1 MMPDSRG
8 DIVVGKAGPCN
19 ASIPYEPQFKSRL
32 LRFRR
37 SSLLTRLGM
46 HQIVHVLGALKLL
59 TSARPSPGLCRHL
72 GNEHLPLPLSN
83 TSLKKK
89 VKERGDGEPRLPA
102 RLDRPWPRKWPQG
115 QDAWV
120 LPRNPNEFFPQGFLV
135 TSSPHRAAAVLQ
147 PPRIYS

>member
-1 MMPDSRG
+1 MPDSRG

-32 LRFRR
+32 LRFQR

-83 TSLKKK
+83 KSLKKK
-89 VKERGDGEPRLPA
+89 SEGERRWRTQAPSPIGQTMAAKVASRPGCLGSTKES
-102 RLDRPWPRKWPQG
+102 Q
-115 QDAWV
+115 
-120 LPRNPNEFFPQGFLV
+120 
-135 TSSPHRAAAVLQ
+135 
-147 PPRIYS
+147 